1 MDAPD
6 GTNAAAITHADV
18 ERAALRVAPH
28 ARRTPVLTTVIDGRA
43 MTLKLEQLQLTG
55 AFKLRGALNA
65 LVAGQERGTVTDRVV
80 TASGGN
86 HGLAVA
92 TAARLLGLRA
102 TVYVPETVPAAKA
115 RRLESSGAE
124 LVRRG
129 EHYAVAAEAARERA
143 ETEACPYLHAYDDPD
158 VVAGQGTVGLEI
170 LADAPQCDT
179 IVAAVGGG
187 GLVAGISTAV
197 TPKRHAVGIEPEGC
211 QSLHAALAAGEP
223 VDTPVDSVASSALGA
238 ARIGAVPLA
247 ALAASPASTALVTD
261 AEILSARDRL
271 WEEFR
276 LAVEPAAAAPLAA
289 LLAGRIPGDHPALV
303 LCGAN
308 ADWQPA

>member
-1 MDAPD
+1 MTSPEP
-6 GTNAAAITHADV
+6 TTAAATRADV
-18 ERAALRVAPH
+18 DRAVLRLAPY
-28 ARRTPVLTTVIDGRA
+28 ARRTPTLTTVIDGHVVS
-43 MTLKLEQLQLTG
+43 LKLEHLQLTG

-92 TAARLLGLRA
+92 TAARLLGLNA
-102 TVYVPETVPAAKA
+102 AVYVPETTPEAKA
-115 RRLESSGAE
+115 RRLANSGAE
-124 LVRRG
+124 LVRIG
-129 EHYAVAAEAARERA
+129 EHYAVAAAAARERA
-143 ETEACPYLHAYDDPD
+143 ERDNCPYLHAYDDPD
-158 VVAGQGTVGLEI
+158 VVAGQGTIGVEVLGDVPEC
-170 LADAPQCDT
+170 DA

-187 GLVAGISTAV
+187 GLIAGISAAAS
-197 TPKRHAVGIEPEGC
+197 PKRRAIGVEPQGC

-247 ALAASPASTALVTD
+247 TLGAHPAATALVSD
-261 AEILSARDRL
+261 AEIVSARDRL

-289 LLAGRIPGDHPALV
+289 WLAGRVSAEHPCLV

-308 ADWQPA
+308 ADWIPA